1 MSHNKSSKEQ
11 KQYVRAIIQN
21 LSLQR
26 FSDTEMVDYLSD
38 KGIVLARTTVN
49 GIKKQVE
56 KEAEKWYI
64 ELRQSTY
71 KYIATYKERLDSLLS
86 YQKKLHDIIS
96 NTTKDE
102 VKIRAISELH
112 SIEMELFN
120 LWKQL
125 PDLDIV
131 DQERESKLDHEVPP
145 VDYGEPVVG
154 YDTEPWA
161 STIYDEPKPRPKPI
175 EEKRI
180 EIATAPTVSAVPEL
194 TEKQEHKDK
203 DKGKDEDRD
212 GDGWKLLKCPTCS
225 KSFYNNFTLSA
236 HHCNPKPVS

>member
-1 MSHNKSSKEQ
+1 MERRKVAKSE
-11 KQYVRAIIQN
+11 KQYLRGIIHN
-21 LSLQR
+21 LSLQKWT
-26 FSDTEMVDYLSD
+26 DQDIVDYLRDEKSID
-38 KGIVLARTTVN
+38 IGRSTVTK
-49 GIKKQVE
+49 IKNQIS

-96 NTTKDE
+96 NTKKDE

-112 SIEMELFN
+112 SIEMDLFN

-131 DQERESKLDHEVPP
+131 DQERESKLNHKVPP

-154 YDTEPWA
+154 YDTEPWG
-161 STIYDEPKPRPKPI
+161 SPIDDKTKPKPEPI
-175 EEKRI
+175 EEKPI
-180 EIATAPTVSAVPEL
+180 EIAAAPIVSAALEV
-194 TEKQEHKDK
+194 TEKQE
-203 DKGKDEDRD
+203 DKGKEGD
-212 GDGWKLLKCPTCS
+212 GDGWNLLKCPTCQR
-225 KSFYNNFTLSA
+225 SFYNNFTLSA
-236 HHCNPKPVS
+236 HQCKPSPIK